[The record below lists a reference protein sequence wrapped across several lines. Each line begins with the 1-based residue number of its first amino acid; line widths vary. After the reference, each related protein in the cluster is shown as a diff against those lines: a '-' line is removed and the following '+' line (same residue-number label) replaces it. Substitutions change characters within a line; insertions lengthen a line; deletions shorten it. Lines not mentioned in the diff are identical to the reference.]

1 MDELRL
7 ILLGLGLLVIAG
19 IYLWGMRARIRAG
32 LEARRRRR
40 AARASANEPVLD
52 NDQDLGIGSVDPTL
66 FEASDGEANAAWH
79 GGEPSLGEVTDP
91 DSRAYGVSD
100 GPTITEAPQMTV
112 ILTVLAPKNQP
123 FQGIRILEVAQA
135 ASLRFN
141 ARQGTLDMLCDSDDD
156 DPRLFRIAHL
166 REPGVFEPDT
176 VQTLATPGLLMFM
189 ELPGPLSEVAAVD
202 RMLATARH
210 LAQQLGGM
218 ICDQHHNRMTPQAV
232 EHLRGEAAELERRRR
247 VWEHRPIH

>member
-1 MDELRL
+1 L

-40 AARASANEPVLD
+40 AARESANEPLLD
-52 NDQDLGIGSVDPTL
+52 NGEPLDDAAAAPEFFEIG
-66 FEASDGEANAAWH
+66 DGEANAWH
-79 GGEPSLGEVTDP
+79 EDPPLGEVSTPDP
-91 DSRAYGVSD
+91 RAYRVSEE
-100 GPTITEAPQMTV
+100 PALAEAPQMTV
-112 ILTVLAPKNQP
+112 VLTVLAPKNQP
-123 FQGIRILEVAQA
+123 FQGLRILEVAQA
-135 ASLRFN
+135 AKLRVN
-141 ARQGTLDMLCDSDDD
+141 ARQGTLDMLCDTDAD

-189 ELPGPLSEVAAVD
+189 QLPGPLTEVAAVD

-247 VWEHRPIH
+247 IWEHRPAH